1 MLVRDDRGL
10 VEPEG
15 LLELETESETERE
28 GRAVLLTEA
37 VAVPVPVALGE
48 GLLADVLVV
57 RML

>member
-1 MLVRDDRGL
+1 MPRDDRGL
-10 VEPEG
+10 AEPDG
-15 LLELETESETERE
+15 LLELELESETERD

-48 GLLADVLVV
+48 GLLADVPVV